1 MVEPRPPAPT
11 VKFVDEYCQ
20 LYQNLFPEV
29 RSFEAFKYLHFYYD
43 GTVEAKVYKKLRDRI
58 NAFATVV
65 GNLQPILAQVPTF
78 IEQAAMSA
86 DPEEEDVLMSEFD
99 WVLNTPPPRLAIE
112 EMVAMDLD
120 ADLAEIKKPIS
131 TAPFTPETIEQLFT
145 SSAIL
150 KVNGVQ
156 FESRAESI
164 WQLTYK
170 GQNYTV
176 TFYPKVFD
184 EMPSL
189 RLMNFGDPLFEQLL
203 QVVKI

>member
-1 MVEPRPPAPT
+1 
-11 VKFVDEYCQ
+11 
-20 LYQNLFPEV
+20 
-29 RSFEAFKYLHFYYD
+29 
-43 GTVEAKVYKKLRDRI
+43 
-58 NAFATVV
+58 
-65 GNLQPILAQVPTF
+65 
-78 IEQAAMSA
+78 
-86 DPEEEDVLMSEFD
+86 
-99 WVLNTPPPRLAIE
+99 
-112 EMVAMDLD
+112 
-120 ADLAEIKKPIS
+120 
-131 TAPFTPETIEQLFT
+131 
-145 SSAIL
+145 
-150 KVNGVQ
+150 VQ